1 MDAPSTEPEGLPRLQ
16 VKELEQMKE
25 ECNHDFRGDLFG
37 VRRCRLCSVT
47 EDAVPGFRFDGE
59 TYDHERDGA
68 RLTGQHGRV
77 WSVLSDGEWHTLS
90 DIARSTGDPE
100 ASVSARL
107 RDLRKPKFGAHNVNR
122 EYVKS
127 GLHRY
132 QLIQKV

>member
-1 MDAPSTEPEGLPRLQ
+1 MSD
-16 VKELEQMKE
+16 
-25 ECNHDFRGDLFG
+25 ECSHDFRGDLFG
-37 VRRCRLCSVT
+37 VRRCRLCRVA
-47 EDAVPGFRFDGE
+47 EDAVPGVRFDGE

-77 WSVLSDGEWHTLS
+77 WGVLSDGEWHTLS

-122 EYVKS
+122 EYVES

-132 QLIQKV
+132 QLIQRV